1 MGKID
6 SWTPR
11 LAIIRGVMRHSTS
24 RFVRV
29 GYGRLW
35 TIALAVGVA
44 SLVGLAAVGAQAPSQ
59 EAASDNPQVDPQ
71 RPTFQAGVTL
81 VTTDVIVRDK
91 NGAFIPN
98 LDADDFTVSEDG
110 VLQEIASL
118 VLVHGGRVYNEL
130 STAPPVQEGIIL
142 PSARRV
148 NDTAGRIIILF
159 VDDLHLTTSLTPK
172 VRDVFRR
179 ITKTLI
185 HEGDL
190 YAILSTG
197 PSSLRVDLT
206 YDHSYLLEAEEKII
220 GDGPSPNEIIQMSV
234 GARGPTELG
243 FRAHVAMKTARSM
256 IEALEEVRDRRKVFV
271 YLSSGYDLNPFEVS
285 RLYDFSGMENEA
297 YGGDAWYG
305 NVRRGYPNVP
315 YFPDPFLGERTPDM
329 QFADADMVQWI
340 TELTRAANRANTSFY
355 TVDPRGLVGMA
366 DLDQNITGQ
375 ASEWNDYVWS
385 TQGTLRMLAEL
396 TGGKAIINRN
406 DFEDAMREVDAET
419 SDYYVLGYY
428 TNNPDPTVHT
438 RRLQVD
444 VDREDVDVR
453 HRETYTFSREALGI
467 HQ

>member
-1 MGKID
+1 
-6 SWTPR
+6 
-11 LAIIRGVMRHSTS
+11 MRHSKS
-24 RFVRV
+24 RCAGVRH
-29 GYGRLW
+29 GRLK
-35 TIALAVGVA
+35 TVALAVFVA
-44 SLVGLAAVGAQAPSQ
+44 GLVGFAAVSAQGPLQ
-59 EAASDNPQVDPQ
+59 ESVTDTDEVDLQ
-71 RPTFQAGVTL
+71 RPTFQSGITL
-81 VTTDVIVRDK
+81 VTTDVIVRDG

-98 LDADDFTVSEDG
+98 LDVADFTVFEDG
-110 VLQEIASL
+110 VAQEISSL

-130 STAPPVQEGIIL
+130 SAVPVVQEGIIL

-159 VDDLHLTTSLTPK
+159 VDDLHLTTTLTPK

-179 ITKTLI
+179 ITDTLI

-197 PSSLRVDLT
+197 PSSLRVELT
-206 YDHSYLLEAEEKII
+206 YDHSYLREAEEKIM
-220 GDGPSPNEIIQMSV
+220 GDGPSPNDIIQMQV
-234 GARGPTELG
+234 GARGVNELS
-243 FRAHVAMKTARSM
+243 FRAHVAMKTARAM
-256 IEALEEVRDRRKVFV
+256 IEALEEVRDRRKVFI

-285 RLYDFSGMENEA
+285 RMYDFGGMENEF

-315 YFPDPFLGERTPDM
+315 YDMTDPFMGERTPDQ
-329 QFADADMVQWI
+329 QFADADMVQWL
-340 TELTRAANRANTSFY
+340 TELARSANRANTSFY

-385 TQGTLRMLAEL
+385 TQSTLRMLAEL
-396 TGGKAIINRN
+396 TGGKAIVNRN

-428 TNNPDPTVHT
+428 TSNPDPTMHT
-438 RRLQVD
+438 RRLQVE

-467 HQ
+467 QQ